1 MFTISMLYVYN
12 KCYIQIFYNM
22 HTSYMSHD
30 YTPISLKTDVATKLK
45 DLSKLE
51 KHTLS
56 DQLDII
62 IEFYALKKE
71 LN

>member
-1 MFTISMLYVYN
+1 MKDGYRKLLNNNLQDVSL
-12 KCYIQIFYNM
+12 
-22 HTSYMSHD
+22 MSNGD
-30 YTPISLKTDVATKLK
+30 YDSVSLKSDVATKLK

-51 KHTLS
+51 RHTLS

-62 IEFYALKKE
+62 IEYYALKKE

>member
-1 MFTISMLYVYN
+1 MADLSVMVDLLRFVTVSI
-12 KCYIQIFYNM
+12 K
-22 HTSYMSHD
+22 
-30 YTPISLKTDVATKLK
+30 PEVATKLR

-51 KHTLS
+51 RHTLS

-62 IEFYALKKE
+62 IEYYALKKE